1 MKSALQVV
9 GLGEVLWDMLPG
21 GRQLG
26 GAPTNFAYMTSLL
39 GDEGVVASRVGDDPL
54 GADAV
59 EAMHRLGLNTDFLQR
74 DPRNPTGTAEVDFD
88 QAGQPHFTITEP
100 VAWDFLESTSDWE
113 RLSRQADVICFGT
126 LAQRS
131 PTSRA
136 TLRSFLRLAEAAL
149 RVFDVNLRQPY
160 FSAEVLQ
167 ESLRLAHIVKVN
179 HEELP
184 QVARLVGVEFE
195 NERNCAQRLLR
206 AYSLKVVCVT
216 RGADGSLLLDG
227 DGVSESPGVR
237 VTVADTVGAGDAF
250 TACLAHHYL
259 RGAPLEKI
267 NEVANRFAAWVA
279 SQPGGTP
286 ALAVDARQQ
295 FSAI

>member
-1 MKSALQVV
+1 MKSVLQVV

-39 GDEGVVASRVGDDPL
+39 GDEGVVASRVGGDPL
-54 GADAV
+54 GAEAV
-59 EAMHRLGLNTDFLQR
+59 EAMHGLGLNTDYLQR
-74 DPRNPTGTAEVDFD
+74 DARHPTGTAEVDFD
-88 QAGQPHFTITEP
+88 PAGQPRFTITEP
-100 VAWDFLESTSDWE
+100 VAWDFLEFTSEWE
-113 RLSRQADVICFGT
+113 RLSQQADIVCFGT

-136 TLRSFLRLAEAAL
+136 TLQSFLRTAKAAL
-149 RVFDVNLRQPY
+149 RVFDVNLRQSY

-184 QVARLVGVEFE
+184 QVARLVGMEFE
-195 NERNCAQRLLR
+195 NERSCAQRLLR
-206 AYSLKVVCVT
+206 AYGLKVVCVT
-216 RGADGSLLLDG
+216 RGAAGSLLLDG
-227 DGVSESPGVR
+227 EGLSESPGVR
-237 VTVADTVGAGDAF
+237 VKVADAVGAGDAF
-250 TACLAHHYL
+250 TACMAHHYL

-286 ALAVDARQQ
+286 ALPVDARQQ
-295 FSAI
+295 FAVI